1 MFENI
6 PKNWEKVALENL
18 LEYEQP
24 TNYIVAS
31 EEYNDSYPTPVL
43 TAGKSFILGYTNET
57 EGIYQNTP
65 VIIFDDFTTESKF
78 VDFEFKV
85 KSSAMKIL
93 KAKDND
99 TLKYLYYL
107 MQILPFNNTQHK
119 RYWISEYSKIKI
131 GIPKDINEV
140 KEIVK
145 VLDTA
150 SEIIRLRTACIESAQ
165 ALIPALFQEM
175 FSQYA
180 NSQNRT
186 KLNYLFEFKSGG
198 TPSKQVKEFFTGKIP
213 WVTTVAL
220 NKLFIDQNDA
230 NELITEDAIKKS
242 STKLIPANSLL
253 FGTRVGIGKLA
264 INKVPMCTN
273 QDIAALIPLKNNNL
287 NLIYTYWYLKQIN
300 KFFVANGRGATIK
313 GITTNLVKNTEII
326 LPPMEQQELF
336 AEKVQ
341 EIEAYIKTQQVEL
354 ENAKTMFQ
362 SILHHSFTGE
372 PTRHKFG
379 GDANG

>member
-6 PKNWEKVALENL
+6 PKNWIKVNFDSFFDVLPSKKYQVQKQDYLSNGEI
-18 LEYEQP
+18 P
-24 TNYIVAS
+24 IVDQGQSLIA
-31 EEYNDSYPTPVL
+31 
-43 TAGKSFILGYTNET
+43 GYTNDRSK
-57 EGIYQNTP
+57 IFNHDK
-65 VIIFDDFTTESKF
+65 VIIFGDHTRIIKY
-78 VDFEFKV
+78 VDFNFAVGADGTQILDV
-85 KSSAMKIL
+85 KSNINLKFAYYQLLNKKIPDTGYNRHFKYV
-93 KAKDND
+93 KAEDYYIPP
-99 TLKYLYYL
+99 TLEE
-107 MQILPFNNTQHK
+107 QQ
-119 RYWISEYSKIKI
+119 
-131 GIPKDINEV
+131 
-140 KEIVK
+140 EIVD
-145 VLDTA
+145 VLDAA
-150 SEIIRLRTACIESAQ
+150 SEIISLHTACIESAQ

-213 WVTTVAL
+213 WVTTIAL

-341 EIEAYIKTQQVEL
+341 EIESYIKLQQVEL

-362 SILHHSFTGE
+362 SLLHHSFTGE
-372 PTRHKFG
+372 LTRRAYEK
-379 GDANG
+379 

>member
-1 MFENI
+1 MAEKSINKWQKVNFDSFFDVLPSKKYQVQRQDYLSNGDI
-6 PKNWEKVALENL
+6 PVVDQGQSLIA
-18 LEYEQP
+18 
-24 TNYIVAS
+24 
-31 EEYNDSYPTPVL
+31 
-43 TAGKSFILGYTNET
+43 GYTNDKSK
-57 EGIYQNTP
+57 IFNHDK
-65 VIIFDDFTTESKF
+65 VIIFGDHTRIVKYI
-78 VDFEFKV
+78 DFEFAV
-85 KSSAMKIL
+85 GA
-93 KAKDND
+93 DG
-99 TLKYLYYL
+99 T
-107 MQILPFNNTQHK
+107 QILGVKQNINLKFAYYQLLNK
-119 RYWISEYSKIKI
+119 KIPDTGYNRHFKYVKAEDYY
-131 GIPKDINEV
+131 IPPTLEEQQ
-140 KEIVK
+140 EIVD
-145 VLDTA
+145 VLDA
-150 SEIIRLRTACIESAQ
+150 ADRIISLRTACIESAQ
-165 ALIPALFQEM
+165 SIIPALFQEM

-213 WVTTVAL
+213 WVTTIAL

-354 ENAKTMFQ
+354 ENAKTMFK
-362 SILHHSFTGE
+362 SLLHHSFTGE
-372 PTRHKFG
+372 LTRRAYG
-379 GDANG
+379 E